1 MKTAVAVAAIAACAG
16 LASAQTVVQ
25 NQSFGFPLSPGSQTL
40 NFDGFQASPGW
51 NSLWQLD
58 SVEVIIDLT
67 IGADVTAEND
77 ANIDAPSF
85 GLTLNGSGSVAV
97 ESLSGVAPVNSV
109 AASSPLDAS
118 DGVANSGPDFF
129 DFGNVSDSF
138 TANDITFGPGVA
150 PFDVAASVPANVS
163 ANAAFGFTGTTDA
176 SLNVANLAASGE
188 VTLIYNYTVI
198 PTPAA
203 AGVFGL
209 AGLAAIRRRR

>member
-1 MKTAVAVAAIAACAG
+1 MQKIVALTAVAALAG
-16 LASAQTVVQ
+16 VASAQTVVQ

-40 NFDGFQASPGW
+40 SFDGFQASPGW
-51 NSLWQLD
+51 NTLWQLD

-77 ANIDAPSF
+77 AAIDAPSF
-85 GLTLNGSGSVAV
+85 GLTLNGSGSVSV
-97 ESLSGVAPVNSV
+97 ETLGGFAPINSV
-109 AASSPLDAS
+109 AASSALDSS
-118 DGVANSGPDFF
+118 DGVAGSGPDFF

-138 TANDITFGPGVA
+138 NANDITFGPGVA
-150 PFDVAASVPANVS
+150 PFDTAASIPADVN

-176 SLNVANLAASGE
+176 SLNVANLAASGQ

-203 AGVFGL
+203 AGLFGL
-209 AGLAAIRRRR
+209 AGVAALRRRR